1 MIRKLTRFV
10 LFTAQLCGSAFIL
23 HAQVAPPAQSVTG
36 KVICGYQGWFNCYGD
51 GSPVA
56 RWRHWS
62 SGPYNSPA
70 GSPAPGAVTFEGY
83 PDVSE
88 YPSSVLFQT
97 NLGNLSDG
105 RPAQLFSSYPAATID
120 LHFKW
125 MQQSGIDGVALQR
138 FLGETR
144 DGVFKASRDSITVR
158 MRRAAEKYQRIFY
171 IMYDMAADD
180 TTFFKNDWLHIENDL
195 GVVNSPYY
203 AHQDGKPVVCIWG
216 FGFNHRLNAPAASL
230 AIINWLKAKGYYV
243 IGGVPTYWR
252 TETNDSY
259 TGYSQVYNAFDMLS
273 PWSVGR
279 FGDNAGAD
287 NFKTNLLQPDLAYCN
302 ANGIDYQPVIFS
314 GFAWSNWNGGTRNQI
329 RRNKGEF
336 YWRQLYNIKNLGM
349 NTAYVAMFDEYDEA
363 TNIMKMADS
372 YFAVPNNQYFLTSS
386 ADGTYLS
393 GDFYLRLTGQA
404 TKVLKGT
411 APLTTNVTIPYA
423 VAPLWFRTSVET
435 DYDAVPTW
443 TDSADPSSIPRN
455 VSNPLCGVVTGE
467 TSHLGTSAI
476 RISGTDNAATG
487 GSYYYFRVFD
497 VNIAV
502 NAATKLSFW
511 TFPTNS
517 LSRYATVDLL
527 MTDGTTLRDIGA
539 VDQNGTSMHPGAGHG
554 TVNTWQRIVSN
565 IGNWLN
571 GKTIDRIMIAYDH
584 GAETGNFKTYF
595 DDIIISDTASSLR
608 TGHKVGD
615 TLLRVTADGKYQLS
629 KQVKVFPQPAS
640 NTATIQF
647 GNALKGVGYLTVL
660 NAGGEAI
667 GHQLINMDGGRAT
680 IPVSHLPGGLY
691 FLRINTGRET
701 LTQKLMIVRE

>member
-1 MIRKLTRFV
+1 MNRLTRFV
-10 LFTAQLCGSAFIL
+10 LFTVRFCGSAFLL

-70 GSPAPGAVTFEGY
+70 GSPAPGAVTFEAY
-83 PDVSE
+83 PDITE
-88 YPSSVLFQT
+88 YPSGVMFPT
-97 NLGNLSDG
+97 NLGNLNDG
-105 RPAQLFSSYPAATID
+105 RQARLFSSYPAATVD

-125 MQQSGIDGVALQR
+125 MQQWGIDGVALQR

-144 DGVFKASRDSITVR
+144 DGVFKDSRDSITVR
-158 MRRAAEKYQRIFY
+158 LHRAAEKYQRIFY

-195 GVVNSPYY
+195 RVVNSPYY
-203 AHQDGKPVVCIWG
+203 AHQDGKPVICIWG

-259 TGYSQVYNAFDMLS
+259 SGYSQVYNAFDMLS

-279 FGDNAGAD
+279 FVNNAEAD
-287 NFKTNLLQPDLAYCN
+287 DFKNNQLQPDLAYCN

-314 GFAWSNWNGGTRNQI
+314 GFSWSNWNGGNRNQI
-329 RRNKGEF
+329 PRNKGAF
-336 YWRQLYNIKNLGM
+336 YWRQLYNIKSLGM

-404 TKVLKGT
+404 AKVLKGD
-411 APLTTNVTIPYA
+411 APLTANVTIPYST
-423 VAPLWFRTSVET
+423 APLWFRTSVET

-443 TDSADPSSIPRN
+443 TNSADPSSIPRN
-455 VSNPLCGVVTGE
+455 VSNPLCGVVSGE
-467 TSHLGTSAI
+467 TAHLGNASI

-497 VNIAV
+497 VDIPV
-502 NAATKLSFW
+502 NADTRLSFR

-527 MTDGTTLRDIGA
+527 MTDGSTLRDIGA

-554 TVNTWQRIVSN
+554 TVNTWQRIVCN
-565 IGNWLN
+565 IGHWLN

-608 TGHKVGD
+608 TMDKIND
-615 TLLRVTADGKYQLS
+615 TLIHGQADAKYQLS
-629 KQVKVFPQPAS
+629 KQVKVFPQPAT

-647 GNALKGVGYLTVL
+647 GDALRGTGYLTVL
-660 NAGGEAI
+660 TAGGEAVA
-667 GHQLINMDGGRAT
+667 HQLINMDAGRVN
-680 IPVSHLPGGLY
+680 ISVNHLPGGLY
-691 FLRINTGRET
+691 LLRINTGKET
-701 LTQKLMIVRE
+701 LTQKLLIVGE